1 MTRRT
6 KIDNDRARG
15 NQYRSTRRKNSP
27 INFSVNELNNYSQTP
42 FFYDMVLYHGWLD
55 NIYTADHVQN
65 ERLMWI
71 RKWWK
76 DHVPSYK
83 FVKEG
88 KSVKFDEQLKL
99 F

>member
-1 MTRRT
+1 
-6 KIDNDRARG
+6 
-15 NQYRSTRRKNSP
+15 
-27 INFSVNELNNYSQTP
+27 
-42 FFYDMVLYHGWLD
+42 MVLYHGWLD

>member
-6 KIDNDRARG
+6 KIDNDRARSY
-15 NQYRSTRRKNSP
+15 QRKSSRRGNSP
-27 INFSVNELNNYSQTP
+27 INFSITELANYSQTP

-55 NIYTADHVQN
+55 NIYTGDHAQN
-65 ERLMWI
+65 EKLMWI
-71 RKWWK
+71 RKWWN

-99 F
+99 L